1 MQAIVEKAIRDVIAC
16 DGNRGTQC
24 KAICPVARATSACNQ
39 SRSSSSARR
48 RREGLPHGGKALRP
62 FREAALRRKAGQLL
76 SGIDKAKGAA
86 EPGTNRGATL
96 SYATTASKKT
106 LPEYGI
112 TREEA
117 ASGFLSRVGLL
128 SSLPKCSE

>member
-1 MQAIVEKAIRDVIAC
+1 VRDAAEKASHTGA
-16 DGNRGTQC
+16 
-24 KAICPVARATSACNQ
+24 
-39 SRSSSSARR
+39 
-48 RREGLPHGGKALRP
+48 HGGEAGRP

-96 SYATTASKKT
+96 SYATTVSKKT

-117 ASGFLSRVGLL
+117 ASGSLSRFGLL
-128 SSLPKCSE
+128 SFMPKCSDNPS

>member
-1 MQAIVEKAIRDVIAC
+1 MA
-16 DGNRGTQC
+16 G
-24 KAICPVARATSACNQ
+24 
-39 SRSSSSARR
+39 
-48 RREGLPHGGKALRP
+48 RP

-76 SGIDKAKGAA
+76 SGIEGAD
-86 EPGTNRGATL
+86 EPGTKRGATL

-117 ASGFLSRVGLL
+117 ASGSLSRSGLL
-128 SSLPKCSE
+128 SSMPKCSDNPS